1 MQKTSEQRAESKA
14 KTEIARRILNHV
26 FSPGETVSENQ
37 LAETLCMSRTPI
49 RTAIRELIAEG
60 LLERT
65 EPKGYIVARLT
76 GEDMQQVFVARQKLE
91 GLAAELAASAIGPAD
106 QKTFSD
112 LQEEIAEIYLDW
124 DKDRFTDYNERFHRA
139 VASTSHN
146 AYVERLLRQC
156 FWRSQLYIYAY
167 DAYFIAP
174 EESRERFSTGLYGPT
189 YFEHKAITDAIIAGD
204 GNLAREAMERHI
216 RSSYESLSRR
226 GGVPSP

>member
-14 KTEIARRILNHV
+14 KTEIASRILNHL

-37 LAETLCMSRTPI
+37 LAETLQMSRTPI

-76 GEDMQQVFVARQKLE
+76 GDDMLQVFVARQKLE
-91 GLAAELAASAIGPAD
+91 GLAAELAASAISPAD

-112 LQEEIAEIYLDW
+112 LQEEISEIYLNW

-139 VASTSHN
+139 VARTSRN
-146 AYVERLLRQC
+146 AYVERFLRQC

-167 DAYFIAP
+167 DAYFISP
-174 EESRERFSTGLYGPT
+174 DESRERFSTGLYGPT
-189 YFEHKAITDAIIAGD
+189 YYEHKAITGAIVSGD

-226 GGVPSP
+226 GGMPSP

>member
-14 KTEIARRILNHV
+14 KAEIASRILNHL

-37 LAETLCMSRTPI
+37 LAETLQMSRTPI

-60 LLERT
+60 LIERT

-76 GEDMQQVFVARQKLE
+76 GDDMLQVFLARQKLE
-91 GLAAELAASAIGPAD
+91 GLAAEIAASAISPAD

-112 LQEEIAEIYLDW
+112 LQEEISEIYLNW

-139 VASTSHN
+139 VARTSRN
-146 AYVERLLRQC
+146 AYVERFLRQC

-167 DAYFIAP
+167 DAYFISP
-174 EESRERFSTGLYGPT
+174 DESRERFSTGLYGPT
-189 YFEHKAITDAIIAGD
+189 YYEHKAITDAIMAGD
-204 GNLAREAMERHI
+204 GNLAREVMERHI

-226 GGVPSP
+226 GGMPSP

>member
-14 KTEIARRILNHV
+14 KAEIASRILNHL

-37 LAETLCMSRTPI
+37 LAETLQMSRTPI

-60 LLERT
+60 LIERT

-76 GEDMQQVFVARQKLE
+76 GDDMLQVFLARQKLE
-91 GLAAELAASAIGPAD
+91 SLAAEIAASAISPAD

-112 LQEEIAEIYLDW
+112 LQEEISEIYLNW

-139 VASTSHN
+139 VARTSRN
-146 AYVERLLRQC
+146 AYVERFLRQC

-167 DAYFIAP
+167 DAYFISP
-174 EESRERFSTGLYGPT
+174 DESRERFSTGLYGPT
-189 YFEHKAITDAIIAGD
+189 YYEHKAITDAIMAGD
-204 GNLAREAMERHI
+204 GNLAREVMERHI

-226 GGVPSP
+226 GGMPSP

>member
-14 KTEIARRILNHV
+14 KAEIASRILNHL
-26 FSPGETVSENQ
+26 FSPSETVSENQ
-37 LAETLCMSRTPI
+37 LAETLQMSRTPI

-60 LLERT
+60 LIERT

-76 GEDMQQVFVARQKLE
+76 GDDMLQVFLARQKLE
-91 GLAAELAASAIGPAD
+91 GLAAEIAASAISPAD

-112 LQEEIAEIYLDW
+112 LQEEISEIYLNW

-139 VASTSHN
+139 VARTSRN
-146 AYVERLLRQC
+146 AYVERFLRQC

-167 DAYFIAP
+167 DAYFISP
-174 EESRERFSTGLYGPT
+174 DESRERFSTGLYGPT
-189 YFEHKAITDAIIAGD
+189 YYEHKAITDAIMAGD
-204 GNLAREAMERHI
+204 GNLAREVMERHI

-226 GGVPSP
+226 GGMPSP